1 MAAGERVFVDPVEVE
16 YCQQL
21 VEVCVRCSSRKRLIA
36 DRQEFS

>member
-1 MAAGERVFVDPVEVE
+1 MPAGERVVVNPVEVE

-21 VEVCVRCSSRKRLIA
+21 VEVA